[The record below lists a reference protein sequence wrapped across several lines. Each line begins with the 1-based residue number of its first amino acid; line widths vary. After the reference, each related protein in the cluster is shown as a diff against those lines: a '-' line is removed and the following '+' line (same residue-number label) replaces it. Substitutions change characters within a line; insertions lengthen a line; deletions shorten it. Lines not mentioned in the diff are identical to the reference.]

1 MLPSG
6 WAHAVHRSALSWTG
20 ASGGGRASRLLWCR
34 MRLRPRAGGCSVP
47 VAVHRAS
54 SRTGTT
60 PCLALRMKGAERRRF
75 SRRSAVEGWQP
86 SGLPCVPA
94 RIASTRCLMRAGFM
108 RRTPS
113 RLNGLHTAGRVRG
126 IRPVRASPARACKRE
141 ASPSSPIAALPP
153 WPSTASGAMLARQHP
168 SKTLRVTPAWTTEGE
183 KRDGGLRALP
193 AAARRLTSL
202 RHSGHVRQGRRQPER
217 RSGRAFQHPLLA
229 KAPASSL
236 AVDWTG
242 LHR

>member
-1 MLPSG
+1 MFHVEHRGGRARSVEGRQRDATARNPCCFGWARGKPLAGLRRPSREPDMLPSG

-94 RIASTRCLMRAGFM
+94 RIASTRCSMRAGFM
-108 RRTPS
+108 RRTPN
-113 RLNGLHTAGRVRG
+113 RLHGPHTAGRVRG
-126 IRPVRASPARACKRE
+126 IRPVRASPARAYKRE

-168 SKTLRVTPAWTTEGE
+168 SKTLRVTPAWTTEG
-183 KRDGGLRALP
+183 
-193 AAARRLTSL
+193 
-202 RHSGHVRQGRRQPER
+202 
-217 RSGRAFQHPLLA
+217 GRA
-229 KAPASSL
+229 
-236 AVDWTG
+236 VMVV
-242 LHR
+242 